1 MRCNGG
7 LIRRFVPS
15 QSSIPVIPPLNGYLK
30 VLWTRVSPRYSHCAK
45 SLRRSPNK
53 FIRSYVAA
61 MLERDLLDSSSG
73 LGSIARSPALKISA
87 IVAPDRISISQDP

>member
-1 MRCNGG
+1 M
-7 LIRRFVPS
+7 
-15 QSSIPVIPPLNGYLK
+15 PPLNGL
-30 VLWTRVSPRYSHCAK
+30 VEGTWDSRFATVFALRK
-45 SLRRSPNK
+45 SVYRFRSK

-87 IVAPDRISISQDP
+87 IVAPDRISISQDA